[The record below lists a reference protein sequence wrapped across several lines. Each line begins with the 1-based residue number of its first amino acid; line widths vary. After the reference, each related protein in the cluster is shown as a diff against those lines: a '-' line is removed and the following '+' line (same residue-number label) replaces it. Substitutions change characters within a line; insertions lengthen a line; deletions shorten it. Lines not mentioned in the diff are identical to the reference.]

1 MKGFHGRGVGRRSWT
16 TRRWLMTSVMAALSV
31 LLVLGALGA
40 WVLHRASEV
49 TDQLTER
56 SSPALIASLRLE
68 KALLDQETGIRGYAL
83 AGQLSYLEP
92 YMRGIE
98 EQESAVVELERVLH
112 DDAAGRADLA
122 AVLGATERWHAD
134 IARHVAR
141 TEPADMGPDMVE
153 RVESGK
159 PQFDAVRAAAEV
171 QQRHLEDALRAA
183 NRDLD
188 EVAKRR
194 NAIFVAIGMVI
205 VVLAALVF
213 EGLRR
218 GVTLPLERLSA
229 DARTVSRGAFDHPIQ
244 ASGPADLQQL
254 ALDVEGMRR
263 RLLAELDFTLRAR
276 AKLDEQAEDLRRS
289 NAELEQF
296 AYVASHDLQEP
307 LRKVASFCQ
316 LLQRRYAGQLDER
329 ADQYIEFAVDG
340 ANRMQALINDLLA
353 FSRVGRTDGDHE
365 TVDLERTFG
374 RVADTLSFAVEES
387 GATVTH
393 DPLPTLTAN
402 PTQMTTLFQ
411 NLLSNAVKFRD
422 PEVPS
427 HVHVSVAQSGEMWE
441 FAVTDNGIGI
451 EPEYAE
457 RVFVIFQRLHAKDA
471 YPGTGI
477 GLAMCKKIVE
487 FHGGEI
493 EVAPGH
499 SPGARITFTL
509 PVADAPDDALDDPAD
524 DTPGADPDR
533 ETEHKTDHE
542 TEHET
547 EHENGAVPDHRAD
560 AENATGHTT
569 ADDRDGGRT

>member
-1 MKGFHGRGVGRRSWT
+1 
-16 TRRWLMTSVMAALSV
+16 MTSVMAALTV

-40 WVLHRASEV
+40 WVLNRASAV
-49 TDQLTER
+49 TDRLTDR

-68 KALLDQETGIRGYAL
+68 KALLDQETGIRGYGL
-83 AGQLSYLEP
+83 SGQLSYLEP
-92 YMRGIE
+92 YMRGVE
-98 EQESAVVELERVLH
+98 EQESVVGVLRPLLD
-112 DDAAGRADLA
+112 DDAAGQADLA
-122 AVLGATERWHAD
+122 AVLAAVERWQAD
-134 IARHVAR
+134 IARPVAR
-141 TEPADMGPDMVE
+141 VEPGTLTAALVE
-153 RVESGK
+153 RVEAGK
-159 PQFDAVRAAAEV
+159 PQFDAVRAAAKT
-171 QQRHLEDALRAA
+171 QQEHLEQARRTA

-188 EVAKRR
+188 EVEIRR
-194 NAIFVAIGMVI
+194 NAIFGAIAVVI
-205 VVLAALVF
+205 LVLAALVF

-218 GVTLPLERLSA
+218 GVTIPLERLSS
-229 DARTVSRGAFDHPIQ
+229 DARSVSHGNFDHPIE
-244 ASGPADLQQL
+244 ANGPADLQQL
-254 ALDVEGMRR
+254 ALNVEGMRR

-316 LLQRRYAGQLDER
+316 LLQRRYSGQLDER

-353 FSRVGRTDGDHE
+353 FSRVGRTDGDHD
-365 TVDLERTFG
+365 TVDLERTFA
-374 RVADTLSFAVEES
+374 RVADTISFAVEES
-387 GATVTH
+387 GATITH

-422 PEVPS
+422 PEQAP
-427 HVHVSVAQSGEMWE
+427 HVHVSVTQDGDMWD

-451 EPEYAE
+451 APEYAD
-457 RVFVIFQRLHAKDA
+457 RVFVIFQRLHAKDS

-493 EVAPGH
+493 GVDPGH
-499 SPGARITFTL
+499 SPGTRITFTL
-509 PVADAPDDALDDPAD
+509 PVSDGPDDGTDDETGD
-524 DTPGADPDR
+524 ETGDKIDEGTQADPDAGS
-533 ETEHKTDHE
+533 ETGVD
-542 TEHET
+542 
-547 EHENGAVPDHRAD
+547 
-560 AENATGHTT
+560 TG
-569 ADDRDGGRT
+569 DDRDGGRK